1 MERPVVFMISITVLY
16 SFLWIILFTLSRG
29 SESFDQNQISNQKF
43 ENLIPKVYHSVIPL
57 QPRSTSYKSLETT
70 RFDLSEVDYSSFNPS
85 LLSLEFSVF
94 SAGSVTF
101 ELRNQNFFHSTSQ
114 IILIPSEKSSGFHC
128 KVSNSAGLVPPESSS
143 TLGPILCE
151 SSRNGSFSFQVLIIA
166 DGKIIDL
173 VQVEAKVAGPMLEIK
188 NVAKESELHHEK
200 FQIKNVGES
209 SIMIQRI
216 LFNDFSC
223 FENDLEIIH
232 CSNEFLLNPESGSFF
247 EISKSKNTS
256 KFKFDISVIVLTSA
270 GLLMFPLTVIF
281 HDSSQED
288 PQVRLCFV
296 FLVTF
301 CIFYFFSMKFQRKVE
316 IISGLPCEKDS
327 EVEEMSEKKDLKRY
341 SKLVF
346 AEKVK
351 SAPSSLKIFKQSN
364 ISDQFTMTSETTDTH
379 LNSPTNSL
387 NSEDL
392 SEDEDYFL
400 DSYKM
405 TGLFSMNACRGCF
418 NSNS

>member
-1 MERPVVFMISITVLY
+1 
-16 SFLWIILFTLSRG
+16 
-29 SESFDQNQISNQKF
+29 
-43 ENLIPKVYHSVIPL
+43 
-57 QPRSTSYKSLETT
+57 
-70 RFDLSEVDYSSFNPS
+70 
-85 LLSLEFSVF
+85 
-94 SAGSVTF
+94 
-101 ELRNQNFFHSTSQ
+101 
-114 IILIPSEKSSGFHC
+114 
-128 KVSNSAGLVPPESSS
+128 
-143 TLGPILCE
+143 
-151 SSRNGSFSFQVLIIA
+151 
-166 DGKIIDL
+166 
-173 VQVEAKVAGPMLEIK
+173 
-188 NVAKESELHHEK
+188 
-200 FQIKNVGES
+200 
-209 SIMIQRI
+209 
-216 LFNDFSC
+216 
-223 FENDLEIIH
+223 
-232 CSNEFLLNPESGSFF
+232 
-247 EISKSKNTS
+247 
-256 KFKFDISVIVLTSA
+256 
-270 GLLMFPLTVIF
+270 
-281 HDSSQED
+281 
-288 PQVRLCFV
+288 
-296 FLVTF
+296 
-301 CIFYFFSMKFQRKVE
+301 MKFQRKVE